1 MKFITLTLAA
11 LGVVGSIRLD
21 QVHAPPK
28 NIMSLIALQI
38 GDGFTDALRDAI
50 DA

>member
-28 NIMSLIALQI
+28 NIMSLIDLKI
-38 GDGFTDALRDAI
+38 GDGFDDVIRDALNA
-50 DA
+50 